1 MGDYDFNNTT
11 YVRYTN
17 IVYNIDSVIEK
28 IKKSKNPD
36 EIKQIILYQHDIIF
50 TRDNLVNNNIDKIKE
65 LFMDINFLTI
75 LDNIS
80 GLLAVKLSEIEF
92 IFINKI
98 IYDFFV
104 YSNSINNKE
113 ITEIKSKMHSI
124 AYNINRGIILGFIP
138 IMGVNEAIKL
148 SIISRSSF
156 KYENIVHRVNMFIYD
171 SSYDQNNISRI
182 YRIIHG
188 NCVFGCELVDAIGER
203 KFASLFAYTMLE
215 YAKEDAD
222 EHFMIQFNRV
232 SNLIMHMLK
241 DLRYDHLESV
251 LLNYVNIVTLYNTPE
266 YKLRFSIKKHISMY
280 EPIYNFIDSIE
291 KKHNIYV
298 Y

>member
-1 MGDYDFNNTT
+1 MGDYEFNNTT

-17 IVYNIDSVIEK
+17 IVYSIDSIIDK
-28 IKKSKNPD
+28 IKNCNDPEEAKK
-36 EIKQIILYQHDIIF
+36 IILYQHDIIF
-50 TRDNLVNNNIDKIKE
+50 TRDNLMNENIDKIKN
-65 LFMDINFLTI
+65 LFMDIDFLSI

-80 GLLAVKLSEIEF
+80 GLLSMKLSESEF

-98 IYDFFV
+98 IYDFFI
-104 YSNSINNKE
+104 YSNSINSKE
-113 ITEIKSKMHSI
+113 ITDIKAKMNSI
-124 AYNINRGIILGFIP
+124 AYNLNRGIILGFVP
-138 IMGVNEAIKL
+138 IMGVNEATKL
-148 SIISRSSF
+148 SIIARSSF

-171 SSYDQNNISRI
+171 SSYDREDISVI

-188 NCVFGCELVDAIGER
+188 NYTFGCELVSAVGER
-203 KFASLFAYTMLE
+203 KFASLFSYTMLE

-222 EHFMIQFNRV
+222 EHFMTQFNRV
-232 SNLIMHMLK
+232 SKLMMDMLK

-251 LLNYVNIVTLYNTPE
+251 LLNYVNIIALYNTPKS
-266 YKLRFSIKKHISMY
+266 KLRFSIKEHISMY
-280 EPIYNFIDSIE
+280 EAIYGFIDSIE

>member
-11 YVRYTN
+11 YVRFTN
-17 IVYNIDSVIEK
+17 IVYDINSIINK
-28 IKKSKNPD
+28 IKKCDDPE

-80 GLLAVKLSEIEF
+80 GLLAVKLSESEF

-104 YSNSINNKE
+104 YSNSINSKE

-138 IMGVNEAIKL
+138 IMGVNEATKL

-171 SSYDQNNISRI
+171 SSYDQDNISRI

-188 NCVFGCELVDAIGER
+188 NYVFGCELVDAIGER

-215 YAKEDAD
+215 YTKEDAD
-222 EHFMIQFNRV
+222 EHFIIQFNRV

-266 YKLRFSIKKHISMY
+266 SKLRFSIKKHISMY